1 MTIDAAAFRAR
12 ARELA
17 DTFAKGWSRGRVDIL
32 CSVFA
37 DDAVFQE
44 TPFTEP
50 IRGEAIRSWASD
62 IPYQQSEV
70 TFTTGEVF
78 TAGPWFATEFKLTFR
93 RRKSGE
99 WVEARGAMF
108 LETDGERV
116 TEMRMY
122 WHRWNGGRETSRA

>member
-1 MTIDAAAFRAR
+1 MTTDPADLPTR
-12 ARELA
+12 ARELT

-37 DDAVFQE
+37 EDAAFQE
-44 TPFTEP
+44 TPFTEQL
-50 IRGEAIRSWASD
+50 RGEAIRAWASD

-78 TAGPWFATEFKLTFR
+78 MAGPWFSTEFKLTFR

-108 LETDGERV
+108 AETNGERI
-116 TEMRMY
+116 TELRMY
-122 WHRWNGGRETSRA
+122 WHRWNGGRETSKA